1 MVDVAYQPLS
11 KAWNRAKL
19 VHIREIKH
27 VSSGEVVIIDVNG
40 AEKTLEADGIIVAT
54 GTVQTSSLMKD
65 SQGRSKDERLAQFT
79 AFRDAFKNSK
89 AGVLVIG
96 GGMTGTELI
105 AEVATDFENVKCT
118 LVNKPELLLSEYFFI
133 VAFLFPDYDS
143 IFIDSQC

>member
-19 VHIREIKH
+19 IHIREIKH
-27 VSSGEVVIIDVNG
+27 VSSGQVVIVDSNG
-40 AEKTLEADGIIVAT
+40 VEKTLEADGIIVAT

-65 SQGRSKDERLAQFT
+65 SQGKSKDERRAEFN
-79 AFRDAFKNSK
+79 AFRNAVKNSK

-105 AEVATDFENVKCT
+105 AEVATDFANVKCT
-118 LVNKPELLLSEYFFI
+118 LVNKPKLLLSEYRT
-133 VAFLFPDYDS
+133 VLLSSPLY
-143 IFIDSQC
+143 

>member
-79 AFRDAFKNSK
+79 AFRNAVENSK